1 MEDETNKQLHPLYD
15 NWTLW
20 AHLPHDTNWDLNSY
34 VEIYNMTT
42 LESAIVIL
50 EKLPETMVKNCML
63 FIMRKGI
70 KPIWEDDNNKDGGC
84 FSYKIPNKC
93 INDVWKNLCY
103 SILCENLISD
113 NNIQL
118 LINGITVSPKKN
130 FCIIK
135 IWLKDCSISNPDLFN
150 KLCNINYSSI
160 FKKHTT
166 ET

>member
-1 MEDETNKQLHPLYD
+1 MEPFIMEKTHPLYN

-34 VEIYNMTT
+34 MQIYNIETI
-42 LESAIVIL
+42 EDSISIL
-50 EKLPETMVKNCML
+50 EKLPEIMVKNCML

-70 KPIWEDDNNKDGGC
+70 NPMWEDDSNKYGGS
-84 FSYKIPNKC
+84 FSYKIPNKI

-113 NNIQL
+113 ENIQL

-135 IWLKDCSISNPDLFN
+135 IWMKDCSISNTDIFN
-150 KLCNINYSSI
+150 KLCNINYTCI
-160 FKKHTT
+160 FKKHSND
-166 ET
+166 